1 MIYYLEELHFS
12 SSWDLSSLYKS
23 STKETTILSDDG
35 LYKMNHNKMNKYK
48 IIPINKSF
56 HIKNYIHNY
65 TLISADYEYKKQGTL
80 SVIPYNHVVL
90 QTQVDKYRLHP
101 KSSTAF
107 VIINYK
113 NIKKDFYFESSLSP
127 HDSSLHEDILSLLSY
142 LK

>member
-23 STKETTILSDDG
+23 SIEETNILSDDG
-35 LYKMNHNKMNKYK
+35 LYKMNHDKINKYK

-56 HIKNYIHNY
+56 FIKNYIRNY
-65 TLISADYEYKKQGTL
+65 TLISADFEYKKKDIV

-113 NIKKDFYFESSLSP
+113 NISKKIFILKVHYHHMILHCMKIYFRY
-127 HDSSLHEDILSLLSY
+127 Y
-142 LK
+142 LI